1 MCSLRCIVIGQKC
14 PESFTVLIP
23 TKSDGISQ
31 FSQFIIYNYFLVLQ
45 GKQYFIPLH
54 CCQLSFLVV
63 STCMYR
69 HLFIPITMTPNLIQ
83 INFSRFIFHSIEIKV
98 HVYIDLSI
106 STIFQERLI
115 ILTMQDGT
123 LQEREGVNENLKMK
137 LIWPKERRIIRCQF
151 CPSVCHSLLI
161 CIAKLV

>member
-63 STCMYR
+63 SICMYK
-69 HLFIPITMTPNLIQ
+69 HHSFYSYNNDSKPDADVTFQDLFFT
-83 INFSRFIFHSIEIKV
+83 V

-106 STIFQERLI
+106 STMFQERLI
-115 ILTMQDGT
+115 ILKMQDGT

-137 LIWPKERRIIRCQF
+137 LIWPKKRRIIRCQF

>member
-14 PESFTVLIP
+14 PESFTVRNSHQIRW
-23 TKSDGISQ
+23 
-31 FSQFIIYNYFLVLQ
+31 YFLVFTVYYLQ
-45 GKQYFIPLH
+45 LLSCFAGQAIFYSITLLSVVILSGKYMYVQA
-54 CCQLSFLVV
+54 SFYSYNNDSKPNADV
-63 STCMYR
+63 TFQD
-69 HLFIPITMTPNLIQ
+69 LFFT
-83 INFSRFIFHSIEIKV
+83 V

-106 STIFQERLI
+106 STMFQERLI
-115 ILTMQDGT
+115 ILKMQDGT